1 MHEVDTRDVILETA
15 EELFAERGYR
25 GLSMRE
31 LAREAG
37 VSKANLYYHFTNKR
51 ELYLRILERALDT
64 LQLQLTQAAATPGTA
79 GERLTRIVNTYFDL
93 LQRKRSLIH
102 FLMRDIGGFE
112 SEVHNLMIERWEDL
126 LRPIEDVIEDGVAS
140 GELRP
145 INPRLTALSLT
156 AMLRSAIALQFLT
169 GNTEVNP
176 ILAEHM
182 LDLLFLGIEARQ
194 KTHIT

>member
-15 EELFAERGYR
+15 EEMFAERGYR

-31 LAREAG
+31 LASEAG

-51 ELYLRILERALDT
+51 ELYLHILEQALDT

-79 GERLTRIVNTYFDL
+79 RERLTRVVDTYFDL
-93 LQRKRSLIH
+93 LERKRSLIH

-112 SEVHNLMIERWEDL
+112 GEVRNLMIERWEDL

-145 INPRLTALSLT
+145 INPRLTALSVT
-156 AMLRSAIALQFLT
+156 SMLRSAIALQFLT
-169 GNTEVNP
+169 GNTEINP
-176 ILAEHM
+176 TLAEHT
-182 LDLLFLGIEARQ
+182 LDLLFSGIEVR
-194 KTHIT
+194 